1 MRMVIRSIPAAAL
14 AFCLGATHLA
24 AQQPGSSNFQWYVG
38 GHGGVVSIRTPLQDR
53 TYLPAAGGSIL
64 ITAKR
69 TGLLLSVDQVFG
81 SDETTATAFQIRD
94 TTGAVVQSG
103 VVGWTFQG
111 LRKYSAIL
119 VAYPLR
125 NRNVQPFVG
134 LGGGLMHTTGN
145 SAGRF
150 ADGRDASHLS
160 SSGFGTAIAGLE
172 FRAGPFSAFGQYQ
185 ITTKLGFKSLTTVLQ
200 EDNTGKPI
208 LIEDDF
214 GEWLTGATHSLIG
227 GLRLSLG
234 SAREQA
240 RTGGY

>member
-14 AFCLGATHLA
+14 AFCLGATPMV
-24 AQQPGSSNFQWYVG
+24 AQQPGSSNFQWFVG
-38 GHGGVVSIRTPLQDR
+38 GHGGVVSIQSLGDR
-53 TYLPAAGGSIL
+53 RFLPTAGGSIL
-64 ITAKR
+64 VTAKR
-69 TGLLLSVDQVFG
+69 TGLLLSVDQAFG
-81 SDETTATAFQIRD
+81 SDEATATSFQVRD
-94 TTGAVVQSG
+94 DSGSVVQSG
-103 VVGWTFQG
+103 TVGWTFQG

-134 LGGGLMHTTGN
+134 VGGGIMHTTGN

-150 ADGRDASHLS
+150 ADGRDASELS

-172 FRAGPFSAFGQYQ
+172 FRAGPFSAFGEYQ
-185 ITTKLGFKSLTTVLQ
+185 ITTKMGFKSLTTVVQRDGAGNAVL
-200 EDNTGKPI
+200 T
-208 LIEDDF
+208 EDDY
-214 GEWLTGATHSLIG
+214 GEWLTGATHTLIG

>member
-38 GHGGVVSIRTPLQDR
+38 GHGGVVSIRTPMQDR
-53 TYLPAAGGSIL
+53 TYLPAAGASIL
-64 ITAKR
+64 VTAKR
-69 TGLLLSVDQVFG
+69 TGLLLSVDQAFG
-81 SDETTATAFQIRD
+81 SDELTATAYEVRD

-103 VVGWTFQG
+103 TVGSSFQG
-111 LRKYSAIL
+111 LRKYSAVL

-125 NRNVQPFVG
+125 NRNVQPFLGV
-134 LGGGLMHTTGN
+134 GGGVMHTTGN
-145 SAGRF
+145 SGGRF
-150 ADGRDASHLS
+150 ADGRDVSHLS

-172 FRAGPFSAFGQYQ
+172 FRAGPFSAFGEYQ
-185 ITTKLGFKSLTTVLQ
+185 ITTKMGFKSLVTVIQ
-200 EDNTGKPI
+200 ADKTGKPI
-208 LIEDDF
+208 LTESDF
-214 GEWLTGATHSLIG
+214 GEWLTGATHTLIG

>member
-38 GHGGVVSIRTPLQDR
+38 GHGGVMSIRTPLQDR
-53 TYLPAAGGSIL
+53 TYLPTAGGSIL

-69 TGLLLSVDQVFG
+69 TGLLLSVDQAFG
-81 SDETTATAFQIRD
+81 SDETTATAYEIRD
-94 TTGAVVQSG
+94 TSGGVIANGA
-103 VVGWTFQG
+103 VGWTFQG
-111 LRKYSAIL
+111 VRKYSAIL
-119 VAYPLR
+119 VAYPIQ
-125 NRNVQPFVG
+125 NRNVAPFVG
-134 LGGGLMHTTGN
+134 LGVGLMHTTGN

-172 FRAGPFSAFGQYQ
+172 FRAGPFSAFGEYQ

-200 EDNTGKPI
+200 QDESGKPV
-208 LIEDDF
+208 LVEDDF
-214 GEWLTGATHSLIG
+214 GEWLTGATHTLIG

-240 RTGGY
+240 TTGGY

>member
-38 GHGGVVSIRTPLQDR
+38 GQGGVVSIQSLGDR
-53 TYLPAAGGSIL
+53 RFLPTGGGSIL

-69 TGLLLSVDQVFG
+69 TGLLLSVDHAFG
-81 SDETTATAFQIRD
+81 SDEPAITSYQIRD
-94 TTGAVVQSG
+94 TSGTVVQSG
-103 VVGWTFQG
+103 TVGWTFQG
-111 LRKYSAIL
+111 LQKYSAIL

-134 LGGGLMHTTGN
+134 VGGGLMHATGN

-160 SSGFGTAIAGLE
+160 SSGFATAIAGLE
-172 FRAGPFSAFGQYQ
+172 FRAGPFSAFGEYQ
-185 ITTKLGFKSLTTVLQ
+185 ITTKMGFKSLSTVI
-200 EDNTGKPI
+200 ERDGTGKPT
-208 LIEDDF
+208 LTEDDF
-214 GEWLTGATHSLIG
+214 GEWLTGATHTLIG

-234 SAREQA
+234 GARDQV